1 MDTNEQ
7 LAGMHAEHASWQN
20 QILGYREEL
29 ENLNQDLAQ
38 MVQKSNPREISPSVE
53 HFQNQF
59 IRQNEVL
66 DILRHDLKQ
75 YENKIEHA
83 QEQKESSIDEN
94 LIKERKDNLERLQ
107 DFDRIFNELKL
118 EFREFETSEVLQS

>member
-7 LAGMHAEHASWQN
+7 LAGMHDEHASWQN
-20 QILGYREEL
+20 EILGYRKEI
-29 ENLNQDLAQ
+29 ENLNKDLAQ
-38 MVQKSNPREISPSVE
+38 MVQKSTPREISPSVE

-75 YENKIEHA
+75 YENKIEHLQA
-83 QEQKESSIDEN
+83 HKGSIDES
-94 LIKERKDNLERLQ
+94 LTKERKANLERLS
-107 DFDRIFNELKL
+107 DFERIFNELKL
-118 EFREFETSEVLQS
+118 EFKEFEASEVLQS